1 MILLNHNHAD
11 GAVAHA
17 DDVQTAL
24 GGRRLTS
31 GSISVFANISERKHF
46 AFTCGH
52 SHQNKL
58 FWSGNPQDNVQKS
71 TLRAYQNNLFWCEPS
86 LFRIP

>member
-1 MILLNHNHAD
+1 MVELLNHNLAD

-31 GSISVFANISERKHF
+31 GSISVFANITTKSYFKRSFF
-46 AFTCGH
+46 AF
-52 SHQNKL
+52 
-58 FWSGNPQDNVQKS
+58 
-71 TLRAYQNNLFWCEPS
+71 
-86 LFRIP
+86 